1 MAAHVFLDEKSFLA
15 VPPEARK
22 KRHGYRVKAGD
33 LTYYV
38 WAFSSAVAMGLV
50 AQHASLMTVSS
61 YRPKEIKHHET
72 VEIEPKLLK
81 LVSELT
87 EPQQMKLR
95 ALLKHGFRD
104 GQPASVSQVETSK
117 T

>member
-22 KRHGYRVKAGD
+22 RRHGYRVKVGD

-38 WAFSSAVAMGLV
+38 WAFDSVKAMGLV
-50 AQHASLMTVSS
+50 AQHANLMTVSS
-61 YRPKEIKHHET
+61 YRPKEIKHHDT
-72 VEIEPKLLK
+72 VEIDPKLLK
-81 LVSELT
+81 LVGELT
-87 EPQQMKLR
+87 APQQMKLR
-95 ALLKHGFRD
+95 VLLKHGFRD
-104 GQPASVSQVETSK
+104 GQPANVSGVEATS